1 MGSGD
6 VVATRSASLSVEL
19 STDLSVE
26 RLEPA
31 ASAPALQGR
40 TPAAEVSR
48 KARRRPRPNQE
59 AEVEVEGSSDPDF
72 RDDEP
77 KHKIDSLA

>member
-6 VVATRSASLSVEL
+6 VVTTRSASPAA
-19 STDLSVE
+19 DLSSDLPVE

-31 ASAPALQGR
+31 ASAPALQGQA
-40 TPAAEVSR
+40 PAAEAGR
-48 KARRRPRPNQE
+48 KARRRPRPDEE
-59 AEVEVEGSSDPDF
+59 AEADVEVASDPDF
-72 RDDEP
+72 RGDEP

>member
-6 VVATRSASLSVEL
+6 VVTTRSASPAADM

-31 ASAPALQGR
+31 ASAPALQGQA
-40 TPAAEVSR
+40 PAAEVSR
-48 KARRRPRPNQE
+48 KVRRRPRPTE
-59 AEVEVEGSSDPDF
+59 EVEADVEVSSDADF
-72 RDDEP
+72 RGDEP
-77 KHKIDSLA
+77 KHKIDSLT

>member
-6 VVATRSASLSVEL
+6 VVTTRPASPAADPSA
-19 STDLSVE
+19 DWSVE

-31 ASAPALQGR
+31 ASAPALQGQ
-40 TPAAEVSR
+40 TPAPEVSR
-48 KARRRPRPNQE
+48 KARRRARPTEE
-59 AEVEVEGSSDPDF
+59 ADVEVSSDPDF